1 MLLEDLEQ
9 AGSIPYLYPPSLS
22 PVMQLI
28 DAEGRALVKQ
38 LQNSSEI
45 YAKIISELTGTRGH
59 WNKATANKSNLND
72 LKSRGKDDDGSSSD
86 EDDDEYGE
94 GEGDDY
100 GSSGIDSDTSN
111 SDDEDIQVEGE
122 NEGEEEK
129 EEEKGRIKRRRGGSA
144 KGKQERNSVIS
155 QRSKIIVTFNII
167 YHTILHYT
175 TLHFTTLSRN
185 VMIPSLCM
193 CMY

>member
-1 MLLEDLEQ
+1 MLLVDLEQ

-28 DAEGRALVKQ
+28 DAEGRALIKQ

-59 WNKATANKSNLND
+59 WNTATANKSNLND

-111 SDDEDIQVEGE
+111 SDDEDIQVGE
-122 NEGEEEK
+122 NEGEEEGEK
-129 EEEKGRIKRRRGGSA
+129 GEEKGRMKRRRGGGGTG

-155 QRSKIIVTFNII
+155 QRSKNIVTFNII
-167 YHTILHYT
+167 YHTILHY
-175 TLHFTTLSRN
+175 H
-185 VMIPSLCM
+185 SLR
-193 CMY
+193 